1 MIWCAH
7 AHVPARNGEQG
18 HLDFLPPAR
27 LRPPTSQ
34 THRIGCRSCCC
45 LFAAASMP
53 LGVLPQAGRCQ
64 VIAGGG
70 LSDWRDCMPVAV
82 AAAGRHPGSLKK
94 VACSCTDVGGGG
106 RGGDGARGRKH
117 TCKRS
122 AGSLCDLPTSA
133 RSPLLRYRGDRTYRP
148 PPPSVRARQ
157 RGLSPDHSRR
167 QHTLWLLSESGTDPR
182 EGWGG
187 ALPQP
192 GPPSTLQLSTSK
204 SKGTI
209 AGPATAVHTR
219 PWLSRMHL
227 PSSLS
232 TPPPHPLSPLPS
244 PPPPTLAI
252 SFDHWRGAARAGEAV
267 GTLFGEQRSCEVEA
281 IPARGWLSHL
291 LRLQPHVER
300 DRRPFFPPP
309 LAGAHT
315 NPPHHDVPRQCPPYP
330 GHPAHH
336 AVTTLRTPPTPP
348 PCTGESSRRG
358 WWRRRGWW
366 LACGERQRG
375 SSLLAL
381 LATRLNPLLPL
392 PPQPPPPPTPPL
404 LPSRLAVALAR
415 TMGRLGGW
423 LRLATAAAVVAAVA
437 STALGVIKDKECR
450 ENSTV
455 RTLSGE

>member
-1 MIWCAH
+1 MLTADRKRRRPVSGDDLVCAR
-7 AHVPARNGEQG
+7 ARARSKWRAGTPG
-18 HLDFLPPAR
+18 FSATRPPAPPHQPDPPHWVPQLLLSLCRR
-27 LRPPTSQ
+27 LHASRRPTP
-34 THRIGCRSCCC
+34 G
-45 LFAAASMP
+45 
-53 LGVLPQAGRCQ
+53 GQ
-64 VIAGGG
+64 VSGHCWWGLIRLARLYAGGG
-70 LSDWRDCMPVAV
+70 GSRRSSPRLPQKSRLFMH
-82 AAAGRHPGSLKK
+82 GRW
-94 VACSCTDVGGGG
+94 GGG

-392 PPQPPPPPTPPL
+392 PPQPPPPQPP
-404 LPSRLAVALAR
+404 PFSPAA
-415 TMGRLGGW
+415 
-423 LRLATAAAVVAAVA
+423 LRLRSPAPWAASGA
-437 STALGVIKDKECR
+437 GCGWR
-450 ENSTV
+450 
-455 RTLSGE
+455 RRQLSSRPWRRRHWG